1 MKARTNSGETEI
13 IHGEVNV
20 KKITLALAVAI
31 ALSGCQATQRQN
43 ATTGETETNS
53 ATKGA
58 LIGAITGAAVGL
70 ATGDDADE
78 RRKHALIGA
87 AGGAAVGGGVGYY
100 FDQQEAA
107 LRKQLLDSG
116 VQVERV
122 GENQLL
128 LRLENG
134 IGFQSSSYALDPSIH
149 NTLSGVAR
157 ILVEYPDTSLVI
169 DGHTDST
176 GSDTTNQVLSERR
189 AESVRSYLV
198 SQGVAAGR
206 AIARGN
212 GERYPLCS
220 NDTTEGRACNRRV
233 EIQILPLK

>member
-1 MKARTNSGETEI
+1 M
-13 IHGEVNV
+13 

-31 ALSGCQATQRQN
+31 SLSGCAATQRQN

-53 ATKGA
+53 ATTGA
-58 LIGAITGAAVGL
+58 IIGAIAGAAVGV
-70 ATGDDADE
+70 ATGDDAKE
-78 RRKHALIGA
+78 RRQRALIGA

-100 FDQQEAA
+100 FDRQEAA
-107 LRKQLLDSG
+107 LRQELLNSG

-128 LRLENG
+128 LRMENG
-134 IGFQSSSYALDPSIH
+134 IGFTSSSYDSDPSIH
-149 NTLSGVAR
+149 NTLRGVAR

-176 GSDTTNQVLSERR
+176 GGDTLNQVLSERR
-189 AESVRSYLV
+189 AEAVRTYLI
-198 SQGVAAGR
+198 SQGVASGR

-212 GERYPLCS
+212 GERYPLCTNS
-220 NDTTEGRACNRRV
+220 TTAGRACNRRV

>member
-1 MKARTNSGETEI
+1 M
-13 IHGEVNV
+13 

-31 ALSGCQATQRQN
+31 ALSGCQATQRQS

-53 ATKGA
+53 ATT
-58 LIGAITGAAVGL
+58 GAILGAIAGAAVGV
-70 ATGDDADE
+70 ATGDDAKD
-78 RRKHALIGA
+78 RRKRALIGA

-107 LRKQLLDSG
+107 LRQELLNSG

-128 LRLENG
+128 LRMENG
-134 IGFQSSSYALDPSIH
+134 IGFNSSSYQLDPSIH
-149 NTLSGVAR
+149 NTLRGVAR

-176 GSDTTNQVLSERR
+176 GGDTLNQVLSERR
-189 AESVRSYLV
+189 AESVRSYLI
-198 SQGVAAGR
+198 SQGVASGR

-220 NDTTEGRACNRRV
+220 NQTTTGRACNRRV

>member
-1 MKARTNSGETEI
+1 M
-13 IHGEVNV
+13 

-43 ATTGETETNS
+43 ATTGESETNS
-53 ATKGA
+53 ATSGA
-58 LIGAITGAAVGL
+58 IIGAIAGAAIGV
-70 ATGDDADE
+70 ATGDDAKD
-78 RRKHALIGA
+78 RRKRALIGA

-107 LRKQLLDSG
+107 LREELMNSG
-116 VQVERV
+116 VQVQRV

-134 IGFQSSSYALDPSIH
+134 IGFNSSSYDLDPSIH
-149 NTLSGVAR
+149 KTLRGVAR

-169 DGHTDST
+169 EGHTDST
-176 GSDTTNQVLSERR
+176 GSDTTNQILSERR

-198 SQGVAAGR
+198 GQGVAAGR

-212 GERYPLCS
+212 GERYPLCT
-220 NDTTEGRACNRRV
+220 NKTTEGRACNRRV

>member
-1 MKARTNSGETEI
+1 M
-13 IHGEVNV
+13 
-20 KKITLALAVAI
+20 KKITLALALTVA
-31 ALSGCQATQRQN
+31 LTGCQATQRQN
-43 ATTGETETNS
+43 ATTGESETNS
-53 ATKGA
+53 ATQGA
-58 LIGAITGAAVGL
+58 LIGAIAGAVAGAVAGA
-70 ATGDDADE
+70 ATGDDSKD
-78 RRKHALIGA
+78 RRKRALIGA
-87 AGGAAVGGGVGYY
+87 AGGAAVGGGIGYY

-107 LRKQLLDSG
+107 LREELMNSG

-134 IGFQSSSYALDPSIH
+134 IGFGSGSYALESSIH
-149 NTLSGVAR
+149 NTLRGVAR

-176 GSDTTNQVLSERR
+176 GSESSNQILSERR
-189 AESVRSYLV
+189 AESVRAFLI
-198 SQGVAAGR
+198 SQDVAAGR

-212 GERYPLCS
+212 GERYPLCDNNTS
-220 NDTTEGRACNRRV
+220 QGRACNRRV

>member
-1 MKARTNSGETEI
+1 MKK
-13 IHGEVNV
+13 V
-20 KKITLALAVAI
+20 TLALAVAI
-31 ALSGCQATQRQN
+31 ALTGCQATQRQS
-43 ATTGETETNS
+43 ATTGESETNS

-58 LIGAITGAAVGL
+58 LIGALAGAAVGL
-70 ATGDDADE
+70 ATGDDAKE
-78 RRKHALIGA
+78 RRQHALIGA

-107 LRKQLLDSG
+107 LRKELLDSG

-149 NTLSGVAR
+149 NTLRGVAR

-176 GSDTTNQVLSERR
+176 GSDKTNQILSENR

-220 NDTTEGRACNRRV
+220 NETTQGRACNRRV

>member
-1 MKARTNSGETEI
+1 
-13 IHGEVNV
+13 V
-20 KKITLALAVAI
+20 KKMTLALAVAI

-43 ATTGETETNS
+43 ATTGESETNS

-58 LIGAITGAAVGL
+58 LLGALAGAAVGL
-70 ATGDDADE
+70 ATGDDATE
-78 RRKHALIGA
+78 RRQHALIGA

-107 LRKQLLDSG
+107 LRKELLDSG

-122 GENQLL
+122 GENQLM
-128 LRLENG
+128 LRMENG
-134 IGFQSSSYALDPSIH
+134 IGFQTSSYNLDPSIH
-149 NTLSGVAR
+149 NTLRGVAK

-169 DGHTDST
+169 EGHTDST

-189 AESVRSYLV
+189 AESVRSYLI
-198 SQGVAAGR
+198 SQGVASGR

-212 GERYPLCS
+212 GERFPLCTNS
-220 NDTTEGRACNRRV
+220 TSESRACNRRV
-233 EIQILPLK
+233 EIKILPLK

>member
-1 MKARTNSGETEI
+1 MHAAKKTR
-13 IHGEVNV
+13 HGVDTL

-58 LIGAITGAAVGL
+58 LLGALAGAAAGL
-70 ATGDDADE
+70 ATGDDAKE
-78 RRKHALIGA
+78 RRKYALIGA

-107 LRKQLLDSG
+107 LRQELLNSG

-134 IGFQSSSYALDPSIH
+134 IGFSTNSYQLDSSIH
-149 NTLSGVAR
+149 NTLRGVAR

-176 GSDTTNQVLSERR
+176 GGDNTNQILSERR
-189 AESVRSYLV
+189 AESVRSFLV
-198 SQGVAAGR
+198 SQGVATGR

-220 NDTTEGRACNRRV
+220 NSTAQGRSCNRRV

>member
-1 MKARTNSGETEI
+1 M
-13 IHGEVNV
+13 

-53 ATKGA
+53 ATQGA
-58 LIGAITGAAVGL
+58 LIGAIAGAAVGL
-70 ATGDDADE
+70 ATGDDAKE

-107 LRKQLLDSG
+107 LRKQLLNSG

-122 GENQLL
+122 GENQLM

-134 IGFQSSSYALDPSIH
+134 IGFHSSSYQLDSSIH
-149 NTLSGVAR
+149 NTLSGVAQ

-212 GERYPLCS
+212 GERYPLCTNS
-220 NDTTEGRACNRRV
+220 TAEGRACNRRV